1 MMNEASKKIVNTFLM
16 LSGMFTL
23 SASLIWGINTLFLLR
38 SGLNIFQVFVVNGIY
53 SASMAVF
60 EIPTGVFADT
70 LGRKLSFIFSTLV
83 LTLGTIGYVIVGSM
97 NNNFILFCIMSGVLG
112 LAFTFYSGAV
122 EAWLVDALYATKFDG
137 ELEEVFAKGMVVSN
151 VAMLIGTTMGG
162 FLGTLNLNIP
172 YITRGAIQVV
182 VLLLA
187 IFYMHDIGYTPRKLE
202 RKYLFKEMKAI
213 ASESVRFGLGNPSTR
228 YLMGITFVFS
238 SFMMWGWYAWQ
249 PYFLELFGNTNA
261 IWIAGLIA
269 AGVSFSQICGSVFFK
284 NIKKRFR
291 YRSHVLVIAFLVQSI
306 ALIGIGLTSSFG
318 LAVFLFL
325 IFAFLLGISG
335 PLRQGYIHSIIPSE
349 HRATIISLESLIGSS
364 GSFIGQI
371 GYGYIS
377 HVFTI
382 ATGYLIGGF
391 VNFLVFPFIFLLKK
405 QGDKVDRIQDKEQ

>member
-38 SGLNIFQVFVVNGIY
+38 SGLNIFQVFIVNGIY

-97 NNNFILFCIMSGVLG
+97 NNNFILFCIMSSVLG

-122 EAWLVDALYATKFDG
+122 EAWLVDALHATKFDG

-202 RKYLFKEMKAI
+202 RKYLFKEMKKV

-269 AGVSFSQICGSVFFK
+269 AGVSFAQICGSVFFK
-284 NIKKRFR
+284 SIKKLFH
-291 YRSHVLVIAFLVQSI
+291 YRSHVLMIAFLVQSI

-325 IFAFLLGISG
+325 VFAFLLGISG

-377 HVFTI
+377 HAFTI

-405 QGDKVDRIQDKEQ
+405 KRDEADRIQDKDE

>member
-1 MMNEASKKIVNTFLM
+1 MNEASKKIVNTFLM

-83 LTLGTIGYVIVGSM
+83 LTLGTTGYVIVGSM

-122 EAWLVDALYATKFDG
+122 EAWLVDALHATKFEG

-151 VAMLIGTTMGG
+151 IAMLIGTTMGG

-187 IFYMHDIGYTPRKLE
+187 IFYMHDIGYIPRKLE

-213 ASESVRFGLGNPSTR
+213 ATESVRFGLGNPSTR

-269 AGVSFSQICGSVFFK
+269 AGVSFAQICGSVFFK
-284 NIKKRFR
+284 SIKKIFH
-291 YRSHVLVIAFLVQSI
+291 YRSQVLIFAFLVQSN

-325 IFAFLLGISG
+325 VFAFLLGISG

-377 HVFTI
+377 HAFTI

-405 QGDKVDRIQDKEQ
+405 QGDKADCIQDRD

>member
-1 MMNEASKKIVNTFLM
+1 
-16 LSGMFTL
+16 
-23 SASLIWGINTLFLLR
+23 
-38 SGLNIFQVFVVNGIY
+38 
-53 SASMAVF
+53 
-60 EIPTGVFADT
+60 
-70 LGRKLSFIFSTLV
+70 
-83 LTLGTIGYVIVGSM
+83 
-97 NNNFILFCIMSGVLG
+97 
-112 LAFTFYSGAV
+112 
-122 EAWLVDALYATKFDG
+122 
-137 ELEEVFAKGMVVSN
+137 MVVSN